1 MAQTQELH
9 IFFSFSFWVQRYEDL
24 QEYEIPIV
32 RYFAKN
38 EPSCYGKS
46 EKNHY
51 LCSGQTE

>member
-1 MAQTQELH
+1 
-9 IFFSFSFWVQRYEDL
+9 VQRYEDL

-32 RYFAKN
+32 RYFAKK